1 MGDFISRL
9 CKQLR
14 IHSDQQQDCGPTA
27 HQMNIQVYT
36 YSPLPHTNIR
46 SCIMMSLQ
54 DPLEQSLWA
63 CGIRGRA
70 ELHQF
75 WKTEVEADL
84 QQLQRKAMKLHEEPI
99 PSSLPPPPPLSR
111 PPSLDLSL
119 WPTVSQVPFV
129 TSLFIPFHPSPHPSF
144 SLPPPSMPHVPLLSL
159 PRLSTPPSTF
169 QEPEKIDDEISL
181 EEALNTNMDIVV
193 PVSHCYNM

>member
-1 MGDFISRL
+1 
-9 CKQLR
+9 
-14 IHSDQQQDCGPTA
+14 
-27 HQMNIQVYT
+27 MNI
-36 YSPLPHTNIR
+36 
-46 SCIMMSLQ
+46 Q

-119 WPTVSQVPFV
+119 WPT
-129 TSLFIPFHPSPHPSF
+129 
-144 SLPPPSMPHVPLLSL
+144 
-159 PRLSTPPSTF
+159 
-169 QEPEKIDDEISL
+169 EPEKIDDEISL

-193 PVSHCYNM
+193 PTTTPDPGGAQMFLPEVVSHEPEDFVLLTPDLPARKRSRTSSLLTE